1 MELRRPRIAAADRRA
16 RAVPEMRNL
25 AIRSRAVL
33 MSMGVALLWAASAHG
48 QMANALKG
56 KMRWWQQVAGTWQCT
71 IHLQPVAGQSEGYGP
86 ERIAA
91 TPTQGN
97 TLHMHSDL
105 IGMHADDYIGY
116 SDKSKVWWD
125 AEADNFGNAT
135 LATSPDN
142 VTFTQVSDSKSVVD
156 KDPGVYRVIY
166 VFRDGLFGQR
176 LQLHSKGSW
185 IAVSE
190 EVCHRRP

>member
-1 MELRRPRIAAADRRA
+1 MRSL
-16 RAVPEMRNL
+16 AV
-25 AIRSRAVL
+25 RSRAIL
-33 MSMGVALLWAASAHG
+33 LSMSVALLWTASAHG
-48 QMANALKG
+48 QVADALKG

-91 TPTQGN
+91 TPMQGN

-116 SDKSKVWWD
+116 SEKTKVWWD

-142 VTFTQVSDSKSVVD
+142 VTFTQVSDSKSLVD

-166 VFRDGLFGQR
+166 LFRDGLFGQR
-176 LQLHSKGSW
+176 LESHSKHSW

-190 EVCHRRP
+190 EVCHRRS